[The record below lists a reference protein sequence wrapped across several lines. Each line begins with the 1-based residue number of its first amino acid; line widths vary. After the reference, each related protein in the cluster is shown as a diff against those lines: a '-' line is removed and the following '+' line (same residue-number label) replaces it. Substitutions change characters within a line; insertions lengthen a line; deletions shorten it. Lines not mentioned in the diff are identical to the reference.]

1 MHGLFFVFVAF
12 SYIKGKTYVL
22 VYRQTQPKTIQSTP
36 NTQQPQ
42 IGIVVTD
49 FTFFFTKGDIFSKQ
63 YTIYYFCYPTTH
75 KLS

>member
-1 MHGLFFVFVAF
+1 MTSIKLMHGLFFVFVAF

-49 FTFFFTKGDIFSKQ
+49 FTFFFTK
-63 YTIYYFCYPTTH
+63 
-75 KLS
+75 